1 MRVSRETHT
10 PSLSGKASLEAML
23 AMVADEL
30 PCGVSSL

>member
-1 MRVSRETHT
+1 MRVSRETHM

-23 AMVADEL
+23 AMVADKL